1 MKTIQEQINNWLDTG
16 KCQCKLCERG
26 RNFARIIQTIES
38 TEDQEWMF
46 WFYDGVVSTE
56 EELGL
61 QEYWASENQK
71 RIDRLK
77 EEKAAL
83 IHQLTDL
90 RINAATK
97 QAELLD
103 EKYDLHKQL
112 INIYSAYSPE

>member
-61 QEYWASENQK
+61 QEYWVKENQK
-71 RIDRLK
+71 RIDKLLH
-77 EEKAAL
+77 EK
-83 IHQLTDL
+83 
-90 RINAATK
+90 
-97 QAELLD
+97 ELLMKFVNVWTFSD
-103 EKYDLHKQL
+103 TPMSHEDNMKMGDAYKELLHQKV
-112 INIYSAYSPE
+112 I

>member
-38 TEDQEWMF
+38 PEDQEWMF